1 MAGTGQ
7 PPDRPVPDTGSAE
20 SSGGAPAAGAGAGV
34 AGAAQA
40 AVAAAPTQAV
50 ADAERIEAAVAA
62 EAARV
67 LRAGGLVALPT
78 ETVYGLAADA
88 EQQGAVARIYAVKG
102 RPAGH
107 PLIVHVTDSGQA
119 RWWAEWPSD
128 AQRLAGRFWPGPLTL
143 VLPRRAGVPAW
154 ACGQEPTIGL
164 RCPSHPV
171 ARAVLAAFTALG
183 GHGVAAPSANRFG
196 RISPTRAQHVI
207 DDLGPDAA
215 LVVDGGAS
223 EVGLESTIV
232 DLSRGEPVLLRP
244 GAVTAAQIA
253 DALGRPVQVSAAVT
267 DPGRIDPQAPRVPG
281 ALPSHYAP
289 RTATRL
295 VAAEALPEELA
306 RLTADGRRVALLLRA
321 STPLPA
327 MSPAAP
333 PAASPQESLS
343 VPPSVPPST
352 LPPASV
358 PASGPRPGDGGIV
371 VRRPSDDS
379 ADTFARE
386 LYSLLRE
393 LDAAGCD
400 LLLVQMP
407 PADDDWQAIRDRLTR
422 AAHR

>member
-7 PPDRPVPDTGSAE
+7 PPDRIE
-20 SSGGAPAAGAGAGV
+20 S
-34 AGAAQA
+34 
-40 AVAAAPTQAV
+40 
-50 ADAERIEAAVAA
+50 AVAA

-67 LRAGGLVALPT
+67 LKAGGLVALPT

-88 EQQGAVARIYAVKG
+88 EQQGAVAQIYAVKG

-107 PLIVHVTDSGQA
+107 PLIVHVTDTGQA

-128 AQRLAGRFWPGPLTL
+128 AQRLAERFWPGPLTL

-215 LVVDGGAS
+215 LIVEGGAS

-253 DALGRPVQVSAAVT
+253 DVLGRPVRVSAAVT
-267 DPGRIDPQAPRVPG
+267 DPGSIDAQAPRVPG

-295 VAAEALPEELA
+295 VAAQALPQELA
-306 RLTADGRRVALLLRA
+306 KLAADGRRVALLLRA
-321 STPLPA
+321 STPLPS
-327 MSPAAP
+327 MSPPTAP
-333 PAASPQESLS
+333 QDESRS
-343 VPPSVPPST
+343 MQPSR

-358 PASGPRPGDGGIV
+358 PRSQDGGIV

-393 LDAAGCD
+393 LDAADCD

-407 PADDDWQAIRDRLTR
+407 PADDGWQAIRDRLTR

>member
-1 MAGTGQ
+1 MTATGQ
-7 PPDRPVPDTGSAE
+7 PP
-20 SSGGAPAAGAGAGV
+20 
-34 AGAAQA
+34 
-40 AVAAAPTQAV
+40 
-50 ADAERIEAAVAA
+50 AAVAA

-67 LRAGGLVALPT
+67 LQAGGLVALPT

-88 EQQGAVARIYAVKG
+88 GQQAAVARIYTVKG

-107 PLIVHVTDSGQA
+107 PLIVHVVDAAQG
-119 RWWAEWPSD
+119 RWWAEWSD
-128 AQRLAGRFWPGPLTL
+128 AAQRLADRFWPGPLTL

-171 ARAVLAAFTALG
+171 ARAVLTAFAALG

-196 RISPTRAQHVI
+196 RISPTCAQHVI

-215 LVVDGGAS
+215 LIVDGGAS

-244 GAVTAAQIA
+244 GAVSAAQLA
-253 DALGRPVQVSAAVT
+253 DALGRPVSVSAALT
-267 DPGRIDPQAPRVPG
+267 DPARSDPRAPRVPG

-289 RTATRL
+289 HTPTRL
-295 VAAEALPEELA
+295 VTAEALPAELA
-306 RLTADGRRVALLLRA
+306 RLVADGRRVALLLRA
-321 STPLPA
+321 STPLP
-327 MSPAAP
+327 SPLA
-333 PAASPQESLS
+333 
-343 VPPSVPPST
+343 
-352 LPPASV
+352 
-358 PASGPRPGDGGIV
+358 PRPHDHGVV
-371 VRRPSDDS
+371 VRRPSDDG
-379 ADTFARE
+379 AETLARE

-400 LLLVQMP
+400 LLLVQAP
-407 PADDDWQAIRDRLTR
+407 PPGDAWQAIRDRLTR